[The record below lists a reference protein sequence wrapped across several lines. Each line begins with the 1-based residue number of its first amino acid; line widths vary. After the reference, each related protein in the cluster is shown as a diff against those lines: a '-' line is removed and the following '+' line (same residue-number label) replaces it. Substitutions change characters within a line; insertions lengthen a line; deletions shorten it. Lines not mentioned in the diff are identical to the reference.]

1 MYFQK
6 AGHLFGRTR
15 ALEIQTDEFFDNVIE
30 GGIAFSRAVRS
41 YLDEGPS
48 KEFADYVEQAKDI
61 EHREDELRRSIE
73 TELYARTLIPD
84 LRADVLALLE
94 DTDNLVN
101 MYKGHLFR
109 MSIQKPHIP
118 QEHHKLFLAL
128 VEAVVVCVDSVVDAA
143 RAFFRDLES
152 VRDHC
157 TKTMLLETETDKIST
172 RLQEAVFSS
181 ELSLDKKIHIRYFV
195 ERIDDIANKAED
207 LADTL
212 LIYTIK
218 RRI

>member
-1 MYFQK
+1 MI
-6 AGHLFGRTR
+6 A
-15 ALEIQTDEFFDNVIE
+15 
-30 GGIAFSRAVRS
+30 GGIAFSRAIQS
-41 YLDEGPS
+41 YLVSGPS
-48 KEFADYVEQAKDI
+48 SEFTEYVEQSKEI

-94 DTDNLVN
+94 DTDHLVN

-118 QEHHKLFLAL
+118 EEHHKLFQAL
-128 VEAVVVCVDSVVDAA
+128 VDAVVVCVDSAVDAS

-157 TKTMLLETETDKIST
+157 SKTMLLETETDKIST
-172 RLQEAVFSS
+172 RLQEAIFSS
-181 ELSLDKKIHIRYFV
+181 ELPLEQKMHIRYFI

-212 LIYTIK
+212 LIYAIK